1 MRFALMLLLCLVV
14 PNLEASEAPLEVRGA
29 TTVNAAQARQLY
41 ELGVLFIDVR
51 PAREWS
57 WGHVHGALHMALDG
71 RFADLAQPDWPRAM
85 PMVLYCD
92 SEVCPHCAEAARRA
106 VGWGFQQVYYF
117 RSGYFAWQLLD
128 FPQGKG
134 SAGEMLAFNPG
145 VPAAAAGVTRD

>member
-1 MRFALMLLLCLVV
+1 MRVALMLLLCLGV
-14 PNLEASEAPLEVRGA
+14 PSVGASEAPLSVKGA
-29 TTVNAAQARQLY
+29 TTINAVQARQLY
-41 ELGVLFIDVR
+41 EFGVLFIDVR
-51 PAREWS
+51 PAREWG
-57 WGHVHGALHMALDG
+57 WGHVHGALHLALERHFDE
-71 RFADLAQPDWPRAM
+71 LANPDWPRAM

-92 SEVCPHCAEAARRA
+92 SEVCPHSAEAARRA

-145 VPAAAAGVTRD
+145 APAAAAGVTRD